1 MTETELTGKRRAD
14 GPAKNTDST
23 SLDGTDVPDEET
35 SGPDWRRRFWF
46 AVKWSFVA
54 GLACLLIGV
63 MGFVYLYHKTTLP
76 DPNREFTTA
85 TTHVYYAGGHGEL
98 GKFAE
103 QQRDVIGYDEMPD
116 CIKDGVVAA
125 ENRGFWT
132 DNGLD
137 PKGILRAAFSNA
149 QGNATQGAST
159 ITQQFVKVMYLSQE
173 RTIKRKVKEALLT
186 LKVQKEM
193 SKEQILAGYLN
204 TIYFGRGAYGIQAAA
219 HAYFKVDA
227 DKLTVPECAV
237 LASVLNNPSGL
248 DPANGPDAKDA
259 LEERYGYVISGMEE
273 MGKITS
279 TQAEKA
285 EKHLPKFPH
294 IAVKDTYGGQRG
306 HALTL
311 IKNEL
316 LRLHHPDGTPLFT
329 EEQISGGGLQVTTT
343 LTKKDMRAAE
353 QGVKEIRPDGKEFS
367 TKNLHVA
374 VASVEPGTG
383 ALRGFYAG
391 QDYLKS
397 QLNWAVLGGAPG
409 SAFKPFAVAAGLS
422 QGFSLKDT
430 FDGDSPYVLPDDT
443 DVVNEGEGGGFDYG
457 KVSLLKATSE
467 SINTAFVDMTLAM
480 KDGPQAIM
488 DAAIAMG
495 IPPAK
500 THKNTPGIPPISKGM
515 EPVTGISLGSMQES
529 PINMANAY
537 ATIANGGERAN
548 VYVIDKV
555 TDSTGEVLYQHKVS
569 SEQAIDPDIDKD
581 VSYATQKVVE
591 DGTGQNAQALD
602 RPAGGKTGTA
612 TDNAGNVKS
621 SWFVGFTPQLSTAVM
636 YVRGDGNGTL
646 NDWLPDYNGLK
657 GYFGANYPTRTWA
670 AVMEKA
676 LDGEDVI
683 DLPEPANV
691 DGEAPT
697 EGHDPIPT
705 KTATKHPTKSPTETL
720 PTDSPSHGPSSSPTD
735 SPTWTPPGHV
745 TTSSSPTSCG
755 ILTCDSSSPTSS
767 PSPTSTTTGPG
778 NHRVAPNY
786 SMSST
791 TSYSTPTYSL
801 ISLLLARVEDWFY
814 LG

>member
-1 MTETELTGKRRAD
+1 MTGKRRAD
-14 GPAKNTDST
+14 GPAQGKNQSTDST
-23 SLDGTDVPDEET
+23 SLDGTDVPEEEEA
-35 SGPDWRRRFWF
+35 GPVWRRRLWF
-46 AVKWSFVA
+46 AAKWSFVA

-63 MGFVYLYHKTTLP
+63 MTFVYLYKQTTLP
-76 DPNREFTTA
+76 DPNKEFLTE
-85 TTHVYYAGGHGEL
+85 TTHVYYAGGKSEL

-116 CIKDGVVAA
+116 CIKDAVVAA
-125 ENRGFWT
+125 ENQSFWT
-132 DNGLD
+132 DNGID

-159 ITQQFVKVMYLSQE
+159 ITQQFVKVLYLTQE

-219 HAYFKVDA
+219 HAYFEVDA
-227 DKLTVPECAV
+227 KDLTVPQCAV

-248 DPANGPDAKDA
+248 DPANGKDSKAA
-259 LEERYGYVISGMEE
+259 LEDRYGYVISSMEE

-285 EKHLPKFPH
+285 ERHLPKFPH

-311 IKNEL
+311 IKSEL
-316 LRLHHPDGTPLFT
+316 LRLHDANGEPLFT

-343 LTKKDMRAAE
+343 LTKKAMKAAE
-353 QGVKEIRPDGKEFS
+353 QGVKEIRPEGKQFR
-367 TKNLHVA
+367 TDLHAA

-397 QLNWAVLGGAPG
+397 QLNWAILGGAPG
-409 SAFKPFAVAAGLS
+409 STFKPFAVAAGLA

-457 KVSLLKATSE
+457 KVSLLKATTE

-480 KDGPQAIM
+480 EDGPEAIM

-495 IPPAK
+495 VPPANK
-500 THKNTPGIPPISKGM
+500 KHKPNVPGIPNYSGGM
-515 EPVTGISLGSMQES
+515 DAVTGISLGSMQES

-537 ATIANGGERAN
+537 ATIANDGERAN

-555 TDSTGEVLYQHKVS
+555 TSPTGEVLYQHKVS
-569 SEQAIDPDIDKD
+569 AEPAIDPEIDHD
-581 VSYATQKVVE
+581 VSYALQKVVE

-621 SWFVGFTPQLSTAVM
+621 SWFVGFTPQLATAVM
-636 YVRGDGNGTL
+636 YVRGDGNGQL
-646 NDWLPDYNGLK
+646 DGWLPDYNGLS
-657 GYFGANYPTRTWA
+657 GYFGANYPARTWA
-670 AVMEKA
+670 AVMERA
-676 LDGEDVI
+676 LEGEEVL

-697 EGHDPIPT
+697 NGHDPIPT
-705 KTATKHPTKSPTETL
+705 KTPTKHPTKTPTET
-720 PTDSPSHGPSSSPTD
+720 PTTSAPPDSHGPSSSPTD

-745 TTSSSPTSCG
+745 TTSSSPTDCG
-755 ILTCDSSSPTSS
+755 ILTCTSTSSTSSPTA
-767 PSPTSTTTGPG
+767 TDTTTSPG
-778 NHRVAPNY
+778 NHRPAPNY
-786 SMSST
+786 STYST
-791 TSYSTPTYSL
+791 YSTPSPGL
-801 ISLLLARVEDWFY
+801 FARLEEWAYFD
-814 LG
+814 